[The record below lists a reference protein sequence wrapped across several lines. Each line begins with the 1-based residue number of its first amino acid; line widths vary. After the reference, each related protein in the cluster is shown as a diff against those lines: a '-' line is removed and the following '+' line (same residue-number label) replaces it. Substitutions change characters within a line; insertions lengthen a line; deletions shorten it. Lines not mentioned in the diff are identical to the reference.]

1 MHQAHRT
8 LYSAPLRIG
17 LTTAALALGACSSS
31 NEHAQSPAAVDSART
46 DALARLDEST
56 DTVTQLHGKI
66 DADVAARA
74 RCVVVVPS
82 LKKGGLIVGGQSG
95 RGFATC
101 MTDHG
106 WSAPGPV
113 QVSGGTFGAQIGF
126 QSSDVLALVT
136 SDKAMRTLEAGSLK
150 VGVDASAAAGPVG
163 VGRGRQFG
171 DAEVL
176 SYTRSSGLFAGAT
189 LDGTGIQADPD
200 AIVALYGSTATF
212 GGILE
217 GLVAPPPHSE
227 VKRFLGAMRETFP
240 PKPIASARLSPL
252 PSQ

>member
-1 MHQAHRT
+1 
-8 LYSAPLRIG
+8 
-17 LTTAALALGACSSS
+17 
-31 NEHAQSPAAVDSART
+31 V
-46 DALARLDEST
+46 
-56 DTVTQLHGKI
+56 V
-66 DADVAARA
+66 ARA

-101 MTDHG
+101 ITDHG

-136 SDKAMRTLEAGSLK
+136 SEKAMRTLEAGSLK

-163 VGRGRQFG
+163 TGRGRQFG

-217 GLVAPPPHSE
+217 GLVAPPPRSE
-227 VKRFLGAMRETFP
+227 VKRFLGAMRESFP